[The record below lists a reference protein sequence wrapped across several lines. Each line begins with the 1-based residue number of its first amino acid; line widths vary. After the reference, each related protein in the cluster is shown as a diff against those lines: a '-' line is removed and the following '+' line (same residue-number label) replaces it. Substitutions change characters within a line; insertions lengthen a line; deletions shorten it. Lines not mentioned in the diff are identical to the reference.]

1 MKYNANIIKKAIL
14 QEFGW
19 TSTASSNVWKEQ
31 RFANFNIKVFGHKT
45 VIIEKDD
52 CPEQKVTE
60 VIGDIYNVMRRYLCD
75 LDIIIPIENR
85 KEILEKYKL
94 LRS

>member
-1 MKYNANIIKKAIL
+1 MKYNANKIKKAIL

-19 TSTASSNVWKEQ
+19 TSTASSNLWKEQ

-45 VIIEKDD
+45 VIIQKDD
-52 CPEQKVTE
+52 CPDQKAKE
-60 VIGDIYNVMRRYLCD
+60 VIDDIYNVMRRYLCD
-75 LDIIIPIENR
+75 LDIIIPIESR

>member
-14 QEFGW
+14 KEFGW

-31 RFANFNIKVFGHKT
+31 RFSNFNIKDFGHKT
-45 VIIEKDD
+45 VIIQKDE
-52 CPEQKVTE
+52 CLEQKATE

-94 LRS
+94 LR

>member
-1 MKYNANIIKKAIL
+1 MKYNANTIKKAIAK
-14 QEFGW
+14 EFGW

-45 VIIEKDD
+45 VIIQKDE
-52 CPEQKVTE
+52 CLEQKVKE
-60 VIGDIYNVMRRYLCD
+60 VIDDIYNAMRRYLYD
-75 LDIIIPIENR
+75 LDIIIPIENK
-85 KEILEKYKL
+85 KEIFEKYKL